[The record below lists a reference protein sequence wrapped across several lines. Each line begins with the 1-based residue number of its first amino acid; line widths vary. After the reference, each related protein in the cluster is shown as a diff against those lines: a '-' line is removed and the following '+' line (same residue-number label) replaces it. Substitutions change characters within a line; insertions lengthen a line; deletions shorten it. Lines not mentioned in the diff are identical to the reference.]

1 MLLGESDDPRHL
13 IPLGD
18 PSVSRVVVGRSVPF
32 DRTRIKEVSRVLQ
45 TGSFHDD
52 HARFGER
59 DSVASASGKDEV
71 SEYEALRASLLVFW
85 ARNLYYSCRF
95 CLLM

>member
-45 TGSFHDD
+45 TGSFHTLTM
-52 HARFGER
+52 HVAVKGILSLQHPART
-59 DSVASASGKDEV
+59 K
-71 SEYEALRASLLVFW
+71 YPNTKL
-85 ARNLYYSCRF
+85 
-95 CLLM
+95 